1 MRKNNFIEDNLYRIN
16 TIYSQG
22 DSLKEMKAEKKDQKL
37 IIHAVTALHGHEN
50 HCELVIGDHNTMESM
65 SCDCNWFKDYNNCPH
80 LSLARNKIAEIKSF
94 PYHYINPHHQYLKKE
109 IDSYEYRLTLRSL
122 KEKAEKSKTLL
133 QHFQST
139 YDASLKL
146 DLQEVQYEIEPN
158 LNLKYKNWELSFK
171 VGKEKKYVVKSI
183 QQFLKQIDQH
193 IDVSY
198 GKNLNFVH
206 SEEVFTDFAKTQISF
221 MRKHMQALLAF
232 NPYIDSN
239 MRSFLLEGKL
249 LDEFFTMYESEPA
262 LPFQT
267 ETIERSFTVQVEKK
281 DAYYLFHFDKSE
293 EDLHFGEKHLYTSR
307 EQGKQNIIQRICF
320 DEEGITAYFL
330 SQLTKDDIV
339 ISQQDYPQFYK
350 YVLMTVMQYL
360 DIDVPLMKNEEP
372 MERAELYGDIDAS
385 NQIFFYLYCY
395 TASNIR
401 YKGFDDQRVTSYQ
414 QDIIESH
421 IRKYATT
428 IDKEKH
434 IIYMDEDQESTLE
447 FISEGLPYLNK
458 YCDIFVS
465 DALKSLGKSHKYH
478 IQVGVRYSNELL
490 SLDINSDEIPKEEL
504 AEVLA
509 AYKRKKK
516 FHRLKNGKLLSL
528 VSNELDALSDFLE
541 DYHLNYHDLKKGK
554 TTLEP
559 YRMFS
564 LDEKAKDSEYLTI
577 QREKTFAKHLE
588 QYYKVQEYPIPNRY
602 QSVLRNYQKEGFQW
616 LSVMRQY
623 NFNGILADDMGLGKT
638 LQVIALLEANKS
650 DQCSIVICPSSLIYN
665 WEDEVHK
672 FTDNLSIACISGAQE
687 ERKNRIAQHAQ
698 YDLLVTSYDYI
709 RRDIDLYKDIL
720 FDTIILDEAQYI
732 KNQKTKNALSV
743 KQLQGK
749 HKLALT
755 GTPIENS
762 LAELWSI
769 FDFLMPDYLF
779 NYHYF
784 QKQYE
789 NDIVRNK
796 DEQKQQALRKLVS
809 PFILRRNKKEVLT
822 ELPDKIEKVRLI
834 EFSEE
839 ERKLYLANVAQVN
852 QELSE
857 LMLTDS
863 NDKFAILAMLTRLRQ
878 ICCEPRLVYE
888 NMDQL
893 SSKLM
898 DCLELIQELHEN
910 NQKILLFSSF
920 TSILDLLAEELTR
933 KQISF
938 YQLTGKTNKEQR
950 KDLVN
955 KFQNDDTCVFLISLK
970 AGGTGLNLT
979 AAEAVIH
986 FDPWW
991 NQSAQNQATDRA
1003 YRIGQNKNVQ
1013 VFKMIMKDSIEEK
1026 IMKLQE
1032 MKKELADAFVE
1043 HNEGS
1048 ITSMS
1053 KEDIIQLFQP

>member
-1 MRKNNFIEDNLYRIN
+1 MNNHDIDQTLSRI
-16 TIYSQG
+16 TAIYQQNG
-22 DSLKEMKAEKKDQKL
+22 LKELKAELQDGQKVVN
-37 IIHAVTALHGHEN
+37 AVFSLHGHEN
-50 HCELVIGDHNTMESM
+50 HCRLVLKDDAHIKSPQ
-65 SCDCNWFKDYNNCPH
+65 CDCNWFLDRQSCPH
-80 LSLARNKIAEIKSF
+80 VKIAYEKACEIHTL
-94 PYHYINPHHQYLKKE
+94 PYHYINKHHQHIKKE
-109 IDSYEYRLTLRSL
+109 IDSYQYRLTLRNL
-122 KEKAEKSKTLL
+122 KERADKSKSMLRHL
-133 QHFQST
+133 QRT

-146 DLQEVQYEIEPN
+146 GLQDIQYEIEPY
-158 LNLKYKNWELSFK
+158 LNMKNEDWELSFK
-171 VGKEKKYVVKSI
+171 VGKEKKYVIKSI
-183 QQFLKQIDQH
+183 QQFLKQIDLH
-193 IDVSY
+193 SDVSY
-198 GKNLNFVH
+198 GKNLSFVH
-206 SEEVFTDFAKTQISF
+206 SEEVFTDFSKTQISF
-221 MRKHMQALLAF
+221 MRKHIQTVLAAQLYTDT
-232 NPYIDSN
+232 NI
-239 MRSFLLEGKL
+239 RSFPLKGKL
-249 LDEFFTMYESEPA
+249 LDDFFTMYETQQT
-262 LPFQT
+262 LPFQM
-267 ETIERSFTVQVEKK
+267 ETIERAFPVQVEKK
-281 DAYYLFHFDKSE
+281 DDFTIFHFDLKE
-293 EDLHFGEKHLYTSR
+293 EELHFGEKHLYTSR
-307 EQGKQNIIQRICF
+307 QQDKHIVIQRICM

-330 SQLTKDDIV
+330 SQLRKEDIV
-339 ISQQDYPQFYK
+339 ISAEDYPQFYK
-350 YVLMTVMQYL
+350 YVVMTIMQYL
-360 DIDVPLMKNEEP
+360 DIDVPMMEQEEP

-385 NQIFFYLYCY
+385 NQILFYLYCY
-395 TASNIR
+395 TAANTR
-401 YKGFDDQRVTSYQ
+401 YKGFDKSRVTSYQ
-414 QDIIESH
+414 QDVIESY
-421 IRKYATT
+421 IRKYASR
-428 IDKEKH
+428 IDEESH
-434 IIYMDEDQESTLE
+434 VVYMDEDQESTLE
-447 FISEGLPYLNK
+447 FISEGLPYLNQ
-458 YCDIFVS
+458 YCDIYVS
-465 DALKSLGKSHKYH
+465 EALKSLGKSQKYH
-478 IQVGVRYSNELL
+478 IQVGVRYTNELL
-490 SLDINSDEIPKEEL
+490 ALEINSDEIPKEEL
-504 AEVLA
+504 AEVLS

-528 VSNELDALSDFLE
+528 VSNELEALTDFLE

-554 TTLEP
+554 TTLAP

-564 LDEKAKDSEYLTI
+564 LDQKAKESELLTI
-577 QREKTFAKHLE
+577 HREKTFAKHLE
-588 QYYKVQEYPIPNRY
+588 QYYQVKQYPIPNRY
-602 QSVLRNYQKEGFQW
+602 ETILRNYQKEGFQW

-672 FTDNLSIACISGAQE
+672 FTDELNICCITGSQE
-687 ERKNRIAQHAQ
+687 ERRNRITQHAQ

-709 RRDIDLYKDIL
+709 RRDIDLYKDMT
-720 FDTIILDEAQYI
+720 FDMIILDEAQYI
-732 KNQKTKNALSV
+732 KNQKTKNAMSV

-789 NDIVRNK
+789 NDIVKNK
-796 DEQKQQALRKLVS
+796 DEQKQLALRQLVS

-822 ELPDKIEKVRLI
+822 ELPDKVEKVRLI

-857 LMLTDS
+857 WMQTDS

-878 ICCEPRLVYE
+878 ICCEPRLVYD
-888 NMDQL
+888 NIDQL

-898 DCLELIQELHEN
+898 DCMELIQELHEN

-920 TSILDLLAEELTR
+920 TSILDLLAEELKR

-950 KDLVN
+950 KDLVS
-955 KFQNDDTCVFLISLK
+955 KFQTDDTCVFLISLK

-1026 IMKLQE
+1026 IMNLQE

-1043 HNEGS
+1043 NNEGS

-1053 KEDIIQLFQP
+1053 KEDIMKLFQQE